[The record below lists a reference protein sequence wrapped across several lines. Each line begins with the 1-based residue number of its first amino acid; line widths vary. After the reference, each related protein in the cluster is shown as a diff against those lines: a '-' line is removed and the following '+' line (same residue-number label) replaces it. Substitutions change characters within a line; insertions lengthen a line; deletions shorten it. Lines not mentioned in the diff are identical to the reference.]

1 MESTYTNLTY
11 LLCRFSYHS
20 LYLIYIINCYEI
32 LNIYTWLYKCTAH
45 LYNSSKRIKL
55 VINECAVCKKTT
67 TPKQNKIKKKKRQK
81 EKKPDQQDVSNGMRQ
96 KIWSEPVAKI

>member
-1 MESTYTNLTY
+1 MESTYTHLTY

-32 LNIYTWLYKCTAH
+32 LNVYTCLYKCTAH

-55 VINECAVCKKTT
+55 VINECAVCKKKKH
-67 TPKQNKIKKKKRQK
+67 PKTEQNKKKRQK
-81 EKKPDQQDVSNGMRQ
+81 EKNPDQQDVSNGMRQ